1 MKKWLIHY
9 SKHGVMEVDDVV
21 YAETSVEACKKF
33 IQRTLG
39 QCFVHHIVLLGGN
52 K

>member
-1 MKKWLIHY
+1 MKKWLIYY
-9 SKHGVMEVDDVV
+9 SKQGVMEVDDVV

-39 QCFVHHIVLLGGN
+39 QCFVHRVELVG